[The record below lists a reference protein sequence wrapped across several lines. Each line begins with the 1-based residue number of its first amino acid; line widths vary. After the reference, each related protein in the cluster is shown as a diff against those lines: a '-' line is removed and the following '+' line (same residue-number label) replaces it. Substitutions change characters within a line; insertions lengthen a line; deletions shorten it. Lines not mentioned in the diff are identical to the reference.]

1 MSDQLFRCR
10 WASGSVDIG
19 PDAFYLPDTV
29 DLTPPASKQLFTERG
44 TMTDRFRRANP
55 PTTELADY
63 FADRDRGL
71 METVA
76 NAGAFVALT
85 DGHLENACVGVP
97 GAR

>member
-1 MSDQLFRCR
+1 MLIGREREVAAARALLQRSDIRL
-10 WASGSVDIG
+10 
-19 PDAFYLPDTV
+19 
-29 DLTPPASKQLFTERG
+29 LTLTGAAGVGKTRLALQV
-44 TMTDRFRRANP
+44 AA
-55 PTTELADY
+55 ELADY